1 MGEFFT
7 ARFRISLAERD
18 LIMRGVFKDTLLTVI
33 LHDHAEHAMALD
45 EGVKGVLD
53 DGVLDP
59 SDIDLAIAMSADI
72 P

>member
-1 MGEFFT
+1 
-7 ARFRISLAERD
+7 
-18 LIMRGVFKDTLLTVI
+18 
-33 LHDHAEHAMALD
+33 MALD